1 MAELN
6 KKKQE
11 LIEALSNVDE
21 ELGEMFLNE
30 AIPSKELLKVII
42 FLFSYDC
49 LILEFY
55 LNQI

>member
-1 MAELN
+1 MAECK

-30 AIPSKELLKVII
+30 QTPTNEQIKVSKFRILL
-42 FLFSYDC
+42 F
-49 LILEFY
+49 
-55 LNQI
+55 

>member
-55 LNQI
+55 LN